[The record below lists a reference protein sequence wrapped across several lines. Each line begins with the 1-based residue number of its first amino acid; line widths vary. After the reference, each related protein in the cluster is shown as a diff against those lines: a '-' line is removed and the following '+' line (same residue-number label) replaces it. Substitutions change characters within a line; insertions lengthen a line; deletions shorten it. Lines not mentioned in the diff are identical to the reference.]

1 MKLLMFKKNIL
12 SKKDWNISDKA
23 ILKLNIVMLEII
35 VLKVIL
41 ESKELRLRL
50 CQNQRKFKFNKKFHL
65 KIKLK

>member
-23 ILKLNIVMLEII
+23 ISKLNIVMFEII

-50 CQNQRKFKFNKKFHL
+50 CQSQRKFKFNKKFHL
-65 KIKLK
+65 KIRLK